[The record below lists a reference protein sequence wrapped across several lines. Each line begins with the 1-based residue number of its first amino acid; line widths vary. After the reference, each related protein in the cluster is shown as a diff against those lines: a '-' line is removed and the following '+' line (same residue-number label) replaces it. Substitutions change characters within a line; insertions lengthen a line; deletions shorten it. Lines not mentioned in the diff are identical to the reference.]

1 MRLHVPLAAMPPLPA
16 PRFISAFSTKCLGPS
31 IQLANS
37 DIPESFI
44 KNKVGID
51 GCLIGWWMGGWMMGG
66 WGLGGG
72 GWVGETKFGSFAFRG
87 MLANQGVARGAL
99 VKASM
104 SLPRF
109 WRRKRNCEECG

>member
-1 MRLHVPLAAMPPLPA
+1 MQLTAMSPLPA

-66 WGLGGG
+66 WGHGRG
-72 GWVGETKFGSFAFRG
+72 GWVGERSSKFGSFAFRG
-87 MLANQGVARGAL
+87 MLANQGVARRAL
-99 VKASM
+99 VKENM

-109 WRRKRNCEECG
+109 WKRKRNCQECG

>member
-1 MRLHVPLAAMPPLPA
+1 MPLAAMPPLPA

-66 WGLGGG
+66 WGLGSG

-109 WRRKRNCEECG
+109 RRRKRNCEECG